1 LHTLFVPQEVPLAM
15 FPVSAQTDAPVTQVV
30 VPVRQTFDGWQLAP
44 EVQLTQVPVLQT
56 LFIPQT
62 VPLAR

>member
-1 LHTLFVPQEVPLAM
+1 M